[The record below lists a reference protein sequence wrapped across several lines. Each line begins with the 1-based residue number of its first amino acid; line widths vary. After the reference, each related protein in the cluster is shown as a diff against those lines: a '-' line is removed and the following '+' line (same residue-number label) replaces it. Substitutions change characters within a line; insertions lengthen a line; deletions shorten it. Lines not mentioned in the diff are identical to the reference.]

1 MQEAFLHSA
10 SKTILLY
17 TLVTPEEERAVFE
30 NILLA
35 VDGSE
40 HAWRAARMAADL
52 ARAVR
57 AKTLR
62 IVVAFD
68 PIPSYLGEPNLQAAI
83 SARMKKAEEILQHAL
98 DVVGQVPADV
108 RTELIEGP
116 AAEAI
121 INVATTHRS
130 DVIVIGTRGMGTLSG
145 LILGSTAQKVVSH
158 APCPVL
164 IVR

>member
-1 MQEAFLHSA
+1 M
-10 SKTILLY
+10 
-17 TLVTPEEERAVFE
+17 FE

-35 VDGSE
+35 IDGSE

-52 ARAVR
+52 ARAVQAR
-57 AKTLR
+57 TLR
-62 IVVAFD
+62 VVVAFD
-68 PIPSYLGEPNLQAAI
+68 PIPPYLGEPNLQLAI
-83 SARMKKAEEILQHAL
+83 SARLKKAEEILQQAL
-98 DVVGQVPADV
+98 EVMGQVPAEV

-121 INVATTHRS
+121 INVATTHHS
-130 DVIVIGTRGMGTLSG
+130 DLIVMGTRGMGTLRG

-164 IVR
+164 VVR